1 MPLKN
6 CTAAIAATALAAG
19 LATAGEINP
28 VAVLDVNGS
37 AFINAEIST
46 FIGSV
51 MATDNTAGVI
61 GTLSLSSSDF
71 STIPGDLDLV
81 DLDLMLVPPAMPT
94 GSIDGGEFLGSAGPV
109 GLTLE
114 AVSMIPNKGGKKK
127 AAQESGGIATYQI
140 ELALTGDAFA
150 TYDLIAVDPAEDVS
164 IDLMTTGP
172 ANARLEIFT
181 VNSVMGEL
189 TVEATL
195 FLETVRIPFE
205 PGLVEVY
212 LSDASNM
219 SLTATGEDP
228 GPADTPDFCSI
239 ADVAAPCGTVDLA
252 DIAAFVSGFTGG
264 DLNVDLNRDGLLDLV
279 DITAFVTAFQV
290 HDCPGTD
297 TYYCYYGGPNGYAAI
312 GFHQGDSTYA
322 LGDHTALTAGI
333 AVSGAALML
342 GFGSFRRKQA

>member
-81 DLDLMLVPPAMPT
+81 DLDLMLIPPAMPT

-172 ANARLEIFT
+172 ANARL
-181 VNSVMGEL
+181 
-189 TVEATL
+189 
-195 FLETVRIPFE
+195 
-205 PGLVEVY
+205 
-212 LSDASNM
+212 
-219 SLTATGEDP
+219 
-228 GPADTPDFCSI
+228 
-239 ADVAAPCGTVDLA
+239 
-252 DIAAFVSGFTGG
+252 
-264 DLNVDLNRDGLLDLV
+264 
-279 DITAFVTAFQV
+279 
-290 HDCPGTD
+290 
-297 TYYCYYGGPNGYAAI
+297 
-312 GFHQGDSTYA
+312 
-322 LGDHTALTAGI
+322 
-333 AVSGAALML
+333 
-342 GFGSFRRKQA
+342 